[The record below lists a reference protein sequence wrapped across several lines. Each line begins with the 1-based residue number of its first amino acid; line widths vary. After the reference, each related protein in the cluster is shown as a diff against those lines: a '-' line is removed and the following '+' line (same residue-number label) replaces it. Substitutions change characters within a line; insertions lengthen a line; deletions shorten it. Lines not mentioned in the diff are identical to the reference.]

1 MITYLIQLRNLNKSQ
16 FLTGSLF
23 SVNIEKQSLKLE
35 LILFVLFIK
44 IEIQLMSYISP
55 QAFLF
60 NKLFKCY

>member
-44 IEIQLMSYISP
+44 IEIQLMSYIAP